1 VFAIVAVSGCQIPPY
16 EPVIARGGAV
26 DDRTTTDDPDE
37 LLRRAAT
44 ASTEDANDLRL
55 RAAAALIETRRLT
68 QATRLLGDLGSRP
81 LDPSDQFQLQA
92 LRIEL
97 AIAQLAPE
105 AARSLLPD
113 LLPTNAAED
122 LQFSE
127 LRHKLSTM
135 DTDPVAAAN
144 RLIEQ
149 AAPRAQA
156 ERIEHHSRIWNLL
169 GRAPSSQVR
178 STAASSNGIAKGW
191 WQLKADM
198 LGAFTVKDQRLL
210 LTRWRTTNAAHPASQ
225 ALPAALSALTAT
237 RSQLDH
243 LALLVPQ
250 SGRLAAAG
258 KALRDGFI
266 AAHLS
271 GGDTNRQLTILDT
284 TSAPLPALIEQAQ
297 AQGADLL
304 VGPLSKTAVETLNK
318 TPRSL
323 PALVLNNLADD
334 NPPSPNLIQLG
345 LAVEDEAA
353 TIYRRLAAEGL
364 DRVVV
369 LHNEQAWSLRAR
381 DALMKA
387 ARAYTSPATQ
397 AAESQPSSQPNTNSP
412 SAADGIGDSRG
423 DSNAANAVRTEPA
436 INFAPARPPEL
447 QIVGTGSTPNVK
459 QLTKTVGQALLV
471 AESQSRHTR
480 LQQQLGVKLE
490 FEPRARR
497 DVDAIVAFLDSSE
510 ARALRPA
517 LRFHYSSHLPVY
529 TTSQALR
536 RISQRDLRDLR
547 GFNISDIPWKLYPS
561 PVRDELAQARD
572 GVTAGALAP
581 LYALGVDA
589 YRLADRMDI
598 LLQAPNQRLLGGTG
612 ELTLGYDGRVQ
623 RDLAWQYVGKD
634 GLVPLPRVD
643 VSPIADST
651 PLAAQ

>member
-1 VFAIVAVSGCQIPPY
+1 MLVLAIVAVSGCQITSY
-16 EPVIARGGAV
+16 EPVIARGAPTA
-26 DDRTTTDDPDE
+26 DRSTTDDPDE

-44 ASTEDANDLRL
+44 ASIEDADGLRL
-55 RAAAALIETRRLT
+55 RAAAALIQSGRLT
-68 QATRLLGDLGSRP
+68 QATGLIGDLGSRP
-81 LDPSDQFQLQA
+81 LDASDQFQLQA

-122 LQFSE
+122 LRFNE
-127 LRHKLSTM
+127 LRRELLTM

-144 RLIEQ
+144 RLIAQ
-149 AAPRAQA
+149 APPRTQA

-178 STAASSNGIAKGW
+178 GTAANSTGITQAW

-198 LGAFTVKDQRLL
+198 LGAFTVNDQRSL
-210 LTRWRTTNAAHPASQ
+210 LTRWRTTNSAHPASQ
-225 ALPAALSALTAT
+225 ALPAALAALTTT

-297 AQGADLL
+297 ARGADLL

-323 PALVLNNLADD
+323 PALVLNNLADES
-334 NPPSPNLIQLG
+334 PPSPNLIQLG
-345 LAVEDEAA
+345 LAVEDEAS
-353 TIYRRLAAEGL
+353 TIYRRLVAEGV

-387 ARAYTSPATQ
+387 AQAFAAPALAAESEVSPQSPSGPPTAVDDRRGTSPA
-397 AAESQPSSQPNTNSP
+397 NSTP
-412 SAADGIGDSRG
+412 EVS
-423 DSNAANAVRTEPA
+423 
-436 INFAPARPPEL
+436 FASERPPEL

-471 AESQSRHTR
+471 AESQSRHAR

-536 RISQRDLRDLR
+536 RVSQRDLRDLR

-561 PVRDELAQARD
+561 PVRDELAKARD

-623 RDLAWQYVGKD
+623 RDLAWQYVGKE
-634 GLVPLPRVD
+634 GLVPLSKVD
-643 VSPIADST
+643 VSPLAGAN